1 MRFAALMLNLCCCCT
16 FAATHHQCQLRPTNF
31 EGWKAEELSN
41 DWVRLAIVPQLG
53 GRLMQ
58 VTFAGHSYLFVNPEY
73 KGQYFPPSG
82 KNNGKWFNYGGDKLW
97 PLPEGRQDE
106 QHWAGPASDLLDD
119 GEYQLTVL
127 SHDSTCAV
135 RLDGPADPVTG
146 LQYSREI
153 SIGSDSPQI
162 SFHAV
167 MKNATGHPIRWSVQ
181 SVTQYDTADSTGSGF
196 NRDFWAFTPVNPQS
210 AYFNGY
216 QVRAGLADDPS
227 FNIADGLFLLH
238 WQYLE
243 NEVWLDSTA
252 GWLAVADNSTRYAMI
267 ERFQYIPGADYPGKA
282 SIIFYK
288 NGAALELDDKGLPH
302 LRSSTREDTPYYMEA
317 EINSPMIRLAPG
329 ESYAMDTQWLPTRAG
344 KDLKDVTN
352 AGIIERPLAAHS
364 TVKGIRLFGS
374 FGVLYPGKLIAN
386 FYDAHG
392 VESQATLLQSVDPAI
407 AVELNEELEVP
418 RTAERISIHLIDDDG
433 KDRGSL
439 AECKVVKPN

>member
-1 MRFAALMLNLCCCCT
+1 TSPLRPYTTLFRSLCCCCT

-238 WQYLE
+238 WQYLQ
-243 NEVWLDSTA
+243 NEGWLDATA
-252 GWLAVADNSTRYAMI
+252 GWLPV
-267 ERFQYIPGADYPGKA
+267 P
-282 SIIFYK
+282 
-288 NGAALELDDKGLPH
+288 
-302 LRSSTREDTPYYMEA
+302 
-317 EINSPMIRLAPG
+317 
-329 ESYAMDTQWLPTRAG
+329 
-344 KDLKDVTN
+344 
-352 AGIIERPLAAHS
+352 AHS
-364 TVKGIRLFGS
+364 TGKGVRLFGS
-374 FGVLYPGKLIAN
+374 LVVLYPGNLIAN

-392 VESQATLLQSVDPAI
+392 VESEAPPLQSVDPAI

-418 RTAERISIHLIDDDG
+418 RTAERIPIHLIDDDG

-439 AECKVVKPN
+439 AA